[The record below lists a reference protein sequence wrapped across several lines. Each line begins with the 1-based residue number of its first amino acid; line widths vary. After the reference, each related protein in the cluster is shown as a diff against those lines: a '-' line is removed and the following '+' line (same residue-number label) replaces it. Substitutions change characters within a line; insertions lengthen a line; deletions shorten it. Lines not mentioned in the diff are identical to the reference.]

1 MKVPW
6 RHLSGPARYLAANA
20 TVLLVASSLG
30 AVEAA
35 VVMILGPASG
45 IVVKPFVIA
54 AYLEACAV
62 FFSVIGIVVSF
73 VCLVFYRPY
82 LMIRE
87 KILIFRARR
96 AGQVSDEHTWFEP
109 AYQTTGPYR
118 DEDGSPD

>member
-6 RHLSGPARYLAANA
+6 RQLDGPARYLAANA

-35 VVMILGPASG
+35 VVMILGPARD
-45 IVVKPFVIA
+45 IIVKPFVIA
-54 AYLEACAV
+54 GYIEACAV

-73 VCLVFYRPY
+73 VCLVFHRPY
-82 LMIRE
+82 LFVRE

-96 AGQVSDEHTWFEP
+96 AAQVSDEHTFFEP
-109 AYQTTGPYR
+109 AYQT
-118 DEDGSPD
+118 